1 MLEELLNT
9 TIAAFS
15 SSSVAKMTQRL
26 SISLLL
32 LLSSSCLA
40 QGETKI
46 PPDFRQLLKKS
57 NRKDSNTDG
66 QTTEVTNEGE
76 YLRTCYYNLL
86 SSSNYDSILSQSDF
100 LTFVN
105 LQSLGLGVTT
115 SWGTNIT
122 SFNQLSPKFIGVYN
136 EFACGEALVGCP
148 SIEGIEIENVYDLE
162 NGFLGRLCES
172 MEDAVEA
179 YRMEVS
185 WTGSDAASKDDQ
197 SVGETQ

>member
-1 MLEELLNT
+1 M
-9 TIAAFS
+9 A
-15 SSSVAKMTQRL
+15 QWL

-32 LLSSSCLA
+32 LLSSSCHSE
-40 QGETKI
+40 QQHTI
-46 PPDFRQLLKKS
+46 PSPDLVHELLNTSIRIDS
-57 NRKDSNTDG
+57 NRDSQATK
-66 QTTEVTNEGE
+66 VTNEGE

-105 LQSLGLGVTT
+105 LQSLGLAVTT

-122 SFNQLSPKFIGVYN
+122 SFNQLSPKFVGVYN
-136 EFACGEALVGCP
+136 EYACGEALVGCP

-162 NGFLGRLCES
+162 DGFLGRLCES

-179 YRMEVS
+179 YRMEIG
-185 WTGSDAASKDDQ
+185 WTGNEDATTLNEDL
-197 SVGETQ
+197 SVGEIQ